1 MKKLIYLLTAVM
13 LIFAVSCNNDN
24 SNPGL
29 NIPEVNT
36 DYSDWTEERKSE
48 LVDDFQKVMVAI
60 YVKEASYLASAAM
73 AEIDEASADGKT
85 EGTITK
91 SNDDKSL
98 TVVADYYWIGNEK
111 FVSIVLNFNEYEYED
126 YTIWGFSD
134 DYDEYTFKNN
144 TTGDVSKLKVIEMD
158 SENGDSEYYLNGEK
172 VEYISQQIRWS

>member
-1 MKKLIYLLTAVM
+1 MRLISLLVAVM

-36 DYSDWTEERKSE
+36 DYSHWTAEEQSE

-60 YVKEASYLASAAM
+60 YAKEASYLASAAM
-73 AEIDEASADGKT
+73 AEIDEASANGKT

-111 FVSIVLNFNEYEYED
+111 FVSIVLNFKEYEYED

-134 DYDEYTFKNN
+134 VTKFTVVELEYGDY
-144 TTGDVSKLKVIEMD
+144 
-158 SENGDSEYYLNGEK
+158 EYYLNGER

>member
-1 MKKLIYLLTAVM
+1 MRNLISLLVAVM
-13 LIFAVSCNNDN
+13 LIFAVSCNSDN

-36 DYSDWTEERKSE
+36 DYSHWTAEEQSE

-60 YVKEASYLASAAM
+60 YAKEASYLASAAM
-73 AEIDEASADGKT
+73 AEIDEASANGKT

-111 FVSIVLNFNEYEYED
+111 FVSIVLNFKEYEYED

-134 DYDEYTFKNN
+134 EYDEYIFKNN
-144 TTGDVSKLKVIEMD
+144 TTRDVTKFTVVELEYGDY
-158 SENGDSEYYLNGEK
+158 EYYLNGER